1 MIGKIGI
8 GTNVEL
14 HVGRICTRERICRAY
29 GAWGVFALYPALT
42 RWASFFRASGAWTG
56 TSEQPASEGG
66 PYKIARRGVK
76 FAACATPSESEGF

>member
-14 HVGRICTRERICRAY
+14 DVGRICTRERICRA
-29 GAWGVFALYPALT
+29 
-42 RWASFFRASGAWTG
+42 SGAWAG
-56 TSEQPASEGG
+56 TSERPASEGG

-76 FAACATPSESEGF
+76 FAACATPSEFEGF